1 MKRSIRQRLNKV
13 SLWLTVGYLLMP
25 AYLAIFHL
33 FVQDDYRDFW
43 WIVTVL
49 FGILA
54 LLNGVIR
61 FWPDR
66 KKHQMLILLWI
77 ALAIAFV
84 ATLCAHDRGLS
95 FWGDNYLHVGWFLYL
110 ILTGFFLNAISLSRA
125 EIIKVAKLFVLVATI
140 MGLVAIIN
148 NQITDKLFFS
158 ENYPHQAKENFPY
171 HGIFVNANHLAY
183 YLTICTVVAAGIFV
197 TAKEKKQQLL
207 YFCCFSILAVLMALS
222 NTVGGYFGL
231 TVGLIT
237 LIIIMI
243 KTKHKQAIWRCVAIV
258 AVIFCCCLIPYG
270 NHGSLVGRNISD
282 AFGGR
287 AAKEGREAKMADY
300 GTGRIEIWR
309 DTVKYINRKPL
320 LGYGASGLELEF
332 KRDHKTPD
340 TPHNF
345 VLEIA
350 AYNGIVTAVLVVGFL
365 GWLIWSN
372 IRRLKGKEMTKWAM
386 PAIIAYL
393 VSALFGNITFFVSP
407 VFAIFIGICY
417 TETIKA

>member
-1 MKRSIRQRLNKV
+1 
-13 SLWLTVGYLLMP
+13 
-25 AYLAIFHL
+25 
-33 FVQDDYRDFW
+33 
-43 WIVTVL
+43 
-49 FGILA
+49 
-54 LLNGVIR
+54 
-61 FWPDR
+61 
-66 KKHQMLILLWI
+66 
-77 ALAIAFV
+77 
-84 ATLCAHDRGLS
+84 
-95 FWGDNYLHVGWFLYL
+95 
-110 ILTGFFLNAISLSRA
+110 
-125 EIIKVAKLFVLVATI
+125 
-140 MGLVAIIN
+140 
-148 NQITDKLFFS
+148 
-158 ENYPHQAKENFPY
+158 
-171 HGIFVNANHLAY
+171 
-183 YLTICTVVAAGIFV
+183 
-197 TAKEKKQQLL
+197 
-207 YFCCFSILAVLMALS
+207 MALS

-231 TVGLIT
+231 IAGLVT

-243 KTKHKQAIWRCVAIV
+243 KTKHKKAIWRCMAIV
-258 AVIFCCCLIPYG
+258 AVIFCCCLIPYR
-270 NHGSLVGRNISD
+270 NHGSLVCRNIGD

-287 AAKEGREAKMADY
+287 AAKEGREVKMADY
-300 GTGRIEIWR
+300 GTGRIEIWQ

-372 IRRLKGKEMTKWAM
+372 ARRLKGKETTKWAM

-393 VSALFGNITFFVSP
+393 VSALFGNMTFFVSP